1 MKKILLILIFVVFT
15 TPAFAQDE
23 NFCKDKESWKEWDT
37 LVQKYPHSM
46 DIQMLH
52 AVRIG
57 FCKKIEDGTISFE
70 VAKDAFNHLH
80 ETVIKKAK
88 NKQNQYLKNKKL

>member
-1 MKKILLILIFVVFT
+1 MKKIIALLILILLCL
-15 TPAFAQDE
+15 PAFAQE
-23 NFCKDKESWKEWDT
+23 NYCKDKDSWKEWDV

-57 FCKKIEDGTISFE
+57 FCKKIDDGTISLE
-70 VAKDAFNHLH
+70 TARDAFDQLH
-80 ETVIKKAK
+80 ETVFKKAK
-88 NKQNQYLKNKKL
+88 EEQKQWLKNKQL